1 MQTRDQKYAVDILD
15 KVSKVSK
22 EKKEYQNIYGGM
34 SHKLPI
40 LIRTAG
46 LAQALSFVEAK
57 AIKVNALQQLI
68 KDLSGTVG
76 KQDLGKDARELP
88 LSEYIRLTQQIMAA
102 LLWYK
107 RFAQSVLGVDASDR
121 DDTTSDK
128 GV

>member
-57 AIKVNALQQLI
+57 AIKVNALQQFL
-68 KDLSGTVG
+68 KDLSETVG
-76 KQDLGKDARELP
+76 KQDLARGSRELP
-88 LSEYIRLTQQIMAA
+88 LSEYIRLTQQVMAA

-107 RFAQSVLGVDASDR
+107 RFAQSVLGVAASDR
-121 DDTTSDK
+121 DDTILDEGK
-128 GV
+128 

>member
-57 AIKVNALQQLI
+57 AIKVNALQQFL
-68 KDLSGTVG
+68 KDLSETVG
-76 KQDLGKDARELP
+76 KQDLARGSRELP
-88 LSEYIRLTQQIMAA
+88 LSEYFRLTQQIMAA